1 MAWETVYDGTLTFT
15 RYGNDEPFGS
25 QTTVDAVESF
35 DNVQFV
41 RLSIEGMDVSVLPNV
56 GNDTSLTYFGGYAW
70 NQSHQY
76 MEPDFSVYNEAAFAP
91 MGHNQ
96 LMFSF
101 MPNDSSDDLS
111 AELTVKIEIG
121 EDDPEPEPTP
131 SKNWKTVFEVAQA
144 EFSQNEYVEGTRSW
158 LQPYNSSR
166 RMAIDIKGADKIRIT
181 LGNTAPVVL
190 PQHEEA
196 KTAYG
201 EGTYEDYAFT
211 PSFANYPVAVH
222 LNGVVY
228 IPLGDGTSVAYDIK
242 IEVEEQGS
250 VHIKETVDA
259 DEYIEWQRV
268 YNGSIPVEKGFM
280 MPDEADI
287 TIDGGEKYHVTK
299 NENGDYGE
307 LDPNTHATSFENY
320 PFYISYD
327 VSNLLLRF
335 NFQTEGSYLVE
346 ISAGSDDPT
355 PSKKSASIGVKEAM
369 KHLIS
374 TLSDQ
379 VDPRNTIKGLTKQM
393 LDVDN
398 EFPTIQNARTI
409 ADIWE
414 QAAILNG
421 YEPEEP
427 EEDNAIED

>member
-1 MAWETVYDGTLTFT
+1 MA
-15 RYGNDEPFGS
+15 
-25 QTTVDAVESF
+25 
-35 DNVQFV
+35 
-41 RLSIEGMDVSVLPNV
+41 
-56 GNDTSLTYFGGYAW
+56 
-70 NQSHQY
+70 
-76 MEPDFSVYNEAAFAP
+76 
-91 MGHNQ
+91 
-96 LMFSF
+96 
-101 MPNDSSDDLS
+101 
-111 AELTVKIEIG
+111 
-121 EDDPEPEPTP
+121 
-131 SKNWKTVFEVAQA
+131 WKTVYEVAQA
-144 EFSQNEYVEGTRSW
+144 EFSRDEYVEGARSW
-158 LQPYNSSR
+158 SEPYSSSR
-166 RMAIDIKGADKIRIT
+166 HMAIDIKGADKIRVT

-190 PQHEEA
+190 PQYEEA
-196 KTAYG
+196 KMAYG
-201 EGTYEDYAFT
+201 EGTGGYAFK

-222 LNGVVY
+222 LNGRVY

-259 DEYIEWQRV
+259 NEYIEWQKV
-268 YNGSIPVEKGFM
+268 YNGSILVKKGFM

-299 NENGDYGE
+299 NVSGDYGE

-320 PFYISYD
+320 PFYISYYVD
-327 VSNLLLRF
+327 DLLLKI
-335 NFQTEGSYLVE
+335 NFQNEGSYLVE

-355 PSKKSASIGVKEAM
+355 PSKKPAPIGVKDAM
-369 KHLIS
+369 KHYIS

-379 VDPRNTIKGLTKQM
+379 VEPRNTIKGLTKQM

-398 EFPTIQNARTI
+398 ESPTIQNARTI